1 MTLKNNVFR
10 RNEANQ
16 VNDELPPFSTDNF
29 FGGAINIDCER
40 GQDENDKCQ
49 TTLADGNK
57 FIDNYALVRGGAI
70 SYSSAGYAEGD
81 GSSVYEGNTAGYHSD
96 AISSYADDLNVTWTD
111 MYGLLQ

>member
-1 MTLKNNVFR
+1 VTLKNNTFR

-40 GQDENDKCQ
+40 DQDENDKCD
-49 TTLADGNK
+49 TTLAEQNR

-70 SYSSAGYAEGD
+70 SYSSYGYTEGD
-81 GSSVYEGNTAGYHSD
+81 GTSTYQGNAAGYHSD
-96 AISSYADDLNVTWTD
+96 EISSYADDLNVTWND
-111 MYGLLQ
+111 IGGLIQ